1 MTQSVTECELPNA
14 SDRPGDLRS
23 PVQARRVAE
32 RLLRAKEEREKQSMR
47 LAKAFGE
54 LNAYLGI
61 IDAVTAGLERL
72 SDQLF
77 RQLLSVV
84 EEKLTIALQ
93 EILEQPIKFHADAD
107 FKRKT
112 ATVEFSIE
120 RDGNREDVLRGTGGS
135 VANILSVG
143 LRLFALTTLDE
154 KRHRRF
160 LVLDEQDCWLR
171 PDLVPRLVKI
181 VHDAGKALGFQVLM
195 ISHHDVATVDQYA
208 DKIYQLIPTGAG
220 GVEVCEIGAQPP
232 APDASAVSEGIG
244 DDSSFAPGN

>member
-1 MTQSVTECELPNA
+1 MHVASPSGPRTLPEATTAEPRSPADARRRANRLSDARQERERRSVT
-14 SDRPGDLRS
+14 
-23 PVQARRVAE
+23 
-32 RLLRAKEEREKQSMR
+32 
-47 LAKAFGE
+47 LAALFHE
-54 LNAYLGI
+54 LNAYLATA
-61 IDAVTAGLERL
+61 DAVTAALETL

-77 RQLLSVV
+77 RDVLRVV
-84 EEKLTIALQ
+84 EDKLTIALQ
-93 EILEQPIKFHADAD
+93 EILEQPIKFHAEAD

-143 LRLFALTTLDE
+143 LRLFALTTLTE
-154 KRHRRF
+154 EQHRRF

-195 ISHHDVATVDQYA
+195 ISHHDTASFERYA
-208 DKIYQLIPTGAG
+208 DRIYQFVPRGCHGVVVREIAAG
-220 GVEVCEIGAQPP
+220 VSS
-232 APDASAVSEGIG
+232 PDEASSKG
-244 DDSSFAPGN
+244 

>member
-1 MTQSVTECELPNA
+1 MSVAGDRETRAVCEAVTALP
-14 SDRPGDLRS
+14 S
-23 PVQARRVAE
+23 PQRARELAD
-32 RLLRAKEEREKQSMR
+32 RLLHAKEEREKQSLK
-47 LAKAFGE
+47 LAKEFDR
-54 LNAYLGI
+54 LNGYLEI
-61 IDAVTAGLERL
+61 VDSVTAALEKL

-77 RQLLSVV
+77 RKLLSVV
-84 EEKLTIALQ
+84 EDKLTIALE
-93 EILEQPIKFHADAD
+93 EILEQPIRFRADAD
-107 FKRKT
+107 FKRKA

-154 KRHRRF
+154 RQHRRF

-195 ISHHDVATVDQYA
+195 ISHHDTASFEKYA
-208 DKIYQLIPTGAG
+208 DRIYQFVPKAG
-220 GVEVCEIGAQPP
+220 EGVEVREIA
-232 APDASAVSEGIG
+232 AAVSKPDKDIE
-244 DDSSFAPGN
+244 AT